1 MGDENTNNGTLV
13 VISGPSGVGKST
25 ICRQLV
31 EQLNAFLSV
40 SVTTRPIGENE
51 VDGRDY
57 WFISEQEFET
67 RVRDDGFLEHAR
79 VFENSYGTPRQPVQ
93 DAVKDGRVVILE
105 VDVQG
110 ALSVKKTCRNA
121 LLIFILPPS
130 QGDLAGRMKARARG
144 EDTDNERQRL
154 DSASQE
160 IAAAW
165 QHYDHLVI
173 NADLGQA
180 VKEIKQIIDQNTGAK
195 Q

>member
-57 WFISEQEFET
+57 WFISEQDFET
-67 RVRDDGFLEHAR
+67 RVADDGFLEHAR
-79 VFENSYGTPRQPVQ
+79 VFENSYGTLRQPVKDAIQ
-93 DAVKDGRVVILE
+93 DGQVVILE

-130 QGDLAGRMKARARG
+130 QADLAGRMKARARG
-144 EDTDNERQRL
+144 EDMDNERQRL

>member
-1 MGDENTNNGTLV
+1 MVSESTNNGALV

-57 WFISEQEFET
+57 WYISEQEFET

-79 VFENSYGTPRQPVQ
+79 VFENSYGTPRQPVK
-93 DAVKDGRVVILE
+93 DAIRDGRTVILE

-110 ALSVKKTCRNA
+110 ALSVKKTCSNA

-130 QGDLAGRMKARARG
+130 QADLAGRMKARARG

-173 NADLGQA
+173 NADLEQA
-180 VKEIKQIIDQNTGAK
+180 VKEIKQIIDQNNGAK